1 MLLARLLGWIKSHK
15 TTHIFMLEIAA
26 VFIGITGSLL
36 VDNWRQQQADYE
48 TLDREL
54 SSLFFNLSRSSSQFD
69 VNMAADTDALEA
81 NVILAFEDLDRYS
94 DEELVGLYR
103 EALQMQVSLP
113 LEFRLNVN
121 IAEMSIPYD
130 SRLSLLLATLRDLDW
145 VLAWARDIRDTGLQR
160 QQELMRAS
168 GLADRNWDGA
178 SGIAHDDLVERM
190 MAAYDLTGGL
200 RGEFVGR
207 AHNLAAIRD
216 VLDSPEIRARF
227 RDMIYYR
234 ETLLVMNVNLEQ
246 AYRAV
251 ISAIRGINPDIRIHF
266 REIGIDGSGTSFGWQ
281 NYLPM
286 RQDPADAD
294 TWRLEIELVDGEVK
308 FRADNAWAVNWGATG
323 SGGSDDTWGFSGDID
338 TVFPR
343 GIATVNGSNIPVRAG
358 RYNVEFNTATLEY
371 VFEEIAAID

>member
-1 MLLARLLGWIKSHK
+1 
-15 TTHIFMLEIAA
+15 MLEIAA

-54 SSLFFNLSRSSSQFD
+54 SSLFFNLSRSSSLFA

-81 NVILAFEDLDRYS
+81 NVILAFEDLDGYS
-94 DEELVGLYR
+94 DEELMGLYR

-145 VLAWARDIRDTGLQR
+145 VLAWARDIQDTGLQR

-190 MAAYDLTGGL
+190 IAAYDLTGGL

-207 AHNLAAIRD
+207 AHNLATIRD
-216 VLDSPEIRARF
+216 VLESPEIRARF

-246 AYRAV
+246 ALRAV

-266 REIGIDGSGTSFGWQ
+266 REIGIDGSGTLLGWQ

-286 RQDPADAD
+286 RQDPTDPD
-294 TWRLEIELVDGEVK
+294 IWRLEIDLVDGELK

-323 SGGSDDTWGFSGDID
+323 SEGSDDTWGFAGNID
-338 TVFPR
+338 AVFPR
-343 GIATVNGSNIPVRAG
+343 GTATVTGSNIPVREG

-371 VFEEIAAID
+371 VFEEVAAVD